1 MQIFVKKCSLRL
13 RLLCFSLVFIGLVSC
28 SSTSPVTTNAS
39 GTYTGSM
46 TLRSAVTDDP
56 RTATA
61 TATFYIE
68 KQSATYVG
76 YLRVDE
82 ATPLQNVPT
91 TCSAV
96 EQPNNR
102 LFCTATDI
110 INSQRIEMTG
120 RLQGQNYSGTLEVA
134 VTDTNEGVLVKGSFD
149 FKKQ

>member
-1 MQIFVKKCSLRL
+1 MIV
-13 RLLCFSLVFIGLVSC
+13 GC
-28 SSTSPVTTNAS
+28 SSGGSVPAITNAS
-39 GTYTGSM
+39 GTYTGSL
-46 TLRSAVTDDP
+46 TLQSAVSDDP

-76 YLRVDE
+76 YLRVNE
-82 ATPLQNVPT
+82 AIPLQNVST

-102 LFCTATDI
+102 LFCTANDI

-120 RLQGQNYSGTLEVA
+120 RLQGQSYVGTLEVA
-134 VTDTNEGVLVKGSFD
+134 VTDTDEGVLLKGNFD
-149 FKKQ
+149 FKEQ

>member
-1 MQIFVKKCSLRL
+1 MIRVFRMQFISIV
-13 RLLCFSLVFIGLVSC
+13 LLSMILLGC
-28 SSTSPVTTNAS
+28 SSGGTSIPSTTNAS

-46 TLRSAVTDDP
+46 TLQSAATDDS

-76 YLRVDE
+76 YLRVNE
-82 ATPLQNVPT
+82 ATPLQNVPM

-102 LFCTATDI
+102 LFCTANDTV
-110 INSQRIEMTG
+110 NSEKVEMTG
-120 RLQGQNYSGTLEVA
+120 KLIGNSYQGTLEVSP
-134 VTDTNEGVLVKGSFD
+134 TDTDEGVLVKGEFN
-149 FKKQ
+149 FTKQ